1 MRVAIPILK
10 ERVAPYFGASSLILL
25 MDIDGA
31 SILQETELDVEGLES
46 LELAHR
52 LLDFGVEQVVCGGI
66 NRFQKQWLMNKGV
79 AVVDNVRG
87 DARKI
92 VKTLLR

>member
-10 ERVAPYFGASSLILL
+10 GRVAPYFGASSEILL

-31 SILQETELDVEGLES
+31 SIFQETQLAVEGLEP

-52 LLDFGVEQVVCGGI
+52 LVDFGVEKIICGGI

-92 VKTLLR
+92 VETLLR